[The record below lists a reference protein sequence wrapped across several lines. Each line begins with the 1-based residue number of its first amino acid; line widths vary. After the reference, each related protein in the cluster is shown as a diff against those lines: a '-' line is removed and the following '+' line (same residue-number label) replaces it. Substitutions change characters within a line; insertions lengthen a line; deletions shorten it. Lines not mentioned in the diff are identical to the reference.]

1 MINESRHVCIMNR
14 AIILS
19 YNSKLIKFDKNEC
32 IYNHRFVIQNKQIY
46 FKKKFSMSVEH
57 SMNISITLILYK
69 SEQCITRQ
77 RFFNNEENQFFN
89 TLRAK

>member
-1 MINESRHVCIMNR
+1 MNVYTIIDLLYKIN
-14 AIILS
+14 
-19 YNSKLIKFDKNEC
+19 
-32 IYNHRFVIQNKQIY
+32 RFIS
-46 FKKKFSMSVEH
+46 KKKYSMTVEH
-57 SMNISITLILYK
+57 SMNLSITLILYK

>member
-1 MINESRHVCIMNR
+1 MNV
-14 AIILS
+14 A
-19 YNSKLIKFDKNEC
+19 
-32 IYNHRFVIQNKQIY
+32 
-46 FKKKFSMSVEH
+46 H

>member
-1 MINESRHVCIMNR
+1 MINENRNVFRNR
-14 AIILS
+14 AFILS
-19 YNSKLIKFDKNEC
+19 YNSKLIKFDKHVCLN
-32 IYNHRFVIQNKQIY
+32 NHKFVLQNKQIY
-46 FKKKFSMSVEH
+46 FYSMNVEH

-69 SEQCITRQ
+69 TEQCITRQ

>member
-1 MINESRHVCIMNR
+1 MINENRNVFRNR
-14 AIILS
+14 AFILF
-19 YNSKLIKFDKNEC
+19 YNSKLIKFDKHVCLN
-32 IYNHRFVIQNKQIY
+32 NHKFVLQNKQIY
-46 FKKKFSMSVEH
+46 FYSMHVEH

-69 SEQCITRQ
+69 TEQCITRQ